1 MKAFSTL
8 ALILL
13 ATAQAMSPKGL
24 PLPALRRG
32 GAGPIAPTSA
42 AKIAGTFCLVQGTY
56 SALAPSKSFP
66 YGEYNITQTNANL
79 IREIGLSFLNMG
91 VHVYGLIFKGYGIKV
106 SSAINAL
113 IWVADCL
120 YGLLNDKSKTTGK
133 SKAADITVLAVNSA
147 VAIAALNDLPYFST
161 TLKAESIFVA
171 LSSLSCIVSPT
182 FGMKIWEI
190 ENDDEYTPGFVSL
203 IGNSL
208 GFDAVLLAS
217 LAWGME
223 PITAIGYTAA
233 VATILSL
240 KTHFFTPEV
249 ARIGMNKKVLA
260 IWPVIGAITA
270 LSILL

>member
-1 MKAFSTL
+1 MKASLLLTSVF
-8 ALILL
+8 L
-13 ATAQAMSPKGL
+13 ATAHAISPKGL
-24 PLPALRRG
+24 PLPALTRG
-32 GAGPIAPTSA
+32 GAGPIAPNGA
-42 AKIAGTFCLVQGTY
+42 AKIAGTFCLVQGAY

-66 YGEYNITQTNANL
+66 YGNYKISQTNAKL
-79 IREIGLSFLNMG
+79 IREIGLAFLNMG
-91 VHVYGLIFKGYGIKV
+91 VHVYGLIFKGYGLKV

-120 YGLLNDKSKTTGK
+120 YGLLNDESETTGK
-133 SKAADITVLAVNSA
+133 SKAADLTVLAVNSA
-147 VAIAALNDLPYFST
+147 VAIAALNDLPFFST

-182 FGMKIWEI
+182 FGIKIWEMKQ
-190 ENDDEYTPGFVSL
+190 DDEYTPGFVSL

-217 LAWGME
+217 LAWGIE

-249 ARIGMNKKVLA
+249 TKIGMNKKVLA